1 MMWCS
6 RILSC
11 HLGLLQWALRG
22 LDSPL
27 TENPPCCFGPT
38 PREHFLSMGV
48 THIHLPHAH
57 NLRKAKLAA
66 LTFPVCPSREW
77 RFHSLSCSD
86 SARRF
91 LETPIS
97 DEMSHPHAVP
107 IGCAREVGKEI
118 PFACFFFFFL
128 LSVVGWIYFSE
139 LSWSF
144 RLCLCLITELMGGH
158 RREPALSNV
167 SFSTVFCGEDCE
179 GEVPEDH
186 SI

>member
-11 HLGLLQWALRG
+11 HLELLQWALRG

-38 PREHFLSMGV
+38 PREHFLPMGV

-86 SARRF
+86 SARHF

-118 PFACFFFFFL
+118 PFACFFFFFFYQWWA
-128 LSVVGWIYFSE
+128 GFIFQ
-139 LSWSF
+139 
-144 RLCLCLITELMGGH
+144 
-158 RREPALSNV
+158 N
-167 SFSTVFCGEDCE
+167 
-179 GEVPEDH
+179 
-186 SI
+186 